1 MKLFEQLLENVC
13 CEYQLGKYIRQ
24 QTTKSAV
31 AGFHQNTHKSQW
43 VEPPPFDVFL
53 SLSHFFVC

>member
-31 AGFHQNTHKSQW
+31 AGFHQNTHKSQ
-43 VEPPPFDVFL
+43 
-53 SLSHFFVC
+53 